1 MDDLDKTILE
11 YLESRDEDWT
21 WVFGTRTLDKK
32 TTIEMFKK
40 NKKFRNLI
48 KKEVQKL
55 AIDLFAKATKR

>member
-1 MDDLDKTILE
+1 MDDLDKAILE
-11 YLESRDEDWT
+11 YLESRDEEWT
-21 WVFGTRTLDKK
+21 WVFGTRTFDKK

-55 AIDLFAKATKR
+55 AIDLFVKATKR